1 MRLCE
6 CHLASVR
13 QRVLL
18 KCAAARLLKA
28 KHLALRMH
36 AASLSLLA
44 PIYTTTKYRYSIP
57 CYYTH
62 THSLGLTTNRLII
75 AKVKNENYL
84 SLLNPAAA
92 AAAAR
97 SKYLG

>member
-1 MRLCE
+1 MQ
-6 CHLASVR
+6 H
-13 QRVLL
+13 
-18 KCAAARLLKA
+18 
-28 KHLALRMH
+28 
-36 AASLSLLA
+36 LSLLA
-44 PIYTTTKYRYSIP
+44 PIYYYKIP
-57 CYYTH
+57 LLYTLLLYTH